1 MGEVDNSSNG
11 TGLPQ
16 LSAEA
21 WALYRRALRGE
32 RITQQEPG
40 FDELDSMGLLTPEPF
55 RPGLHVPAE
64 LAHVESQL
72 RTLAEQRLST
82 AVSFMSGIRSLLE
95 TVEEEQHRHGA
106 PAGDL
111 AAVFIEGIDAV
122 HQVMAP
128 AVDAAQSEVLTAQ
141 PGKRKPEL
149 LAASL
154 PRDIAL
160 IERGV
165 SMRIVYN
172 GSNQGDAAARQ
183 YANGIISHG
192 GHVRT
197 MEAPILKMIIVDNDH
212 AFVPDFAEGR
222 APEVG
227 AWHMRHPAM
236 VGFVRAVFEDFWQRS
251 TPWGAIAGLGEQPHA
266 PLDSQTPE
274 LVTTPLLRSILRG
287 IIAGQSHRQIGD
299 QLGISERT
307 VTNHLSGL
315 RTKLDLAT
323 IPQLTF
329 WWAESDERK
338 LI

>member
-1 MGEVDNSSNG
+1 MSEVDNSSNV

-16 LSAEA
+16 LSAQA
-21 WALYRRALRGE
+21 WELYRRALKGE
-32 RITQQEPG
+32 RITLQEPG
-40 FDELDSMGLLTPEPF
+40 FDELDSMGLLIPEPF
-55 RPGLHVPAE
+55 RPGLHVPTE

-72 RTLAEQRLST
+72 RTLAEQRLAT

-95 TVEEEQHRHGA
+95 SVEEEQHRHGG

-122 HQVMAP
+122 HKVMAP
-128 AVDAAQSEVLTAQ
+128 AVDAARSEVLTAQ

-149 LAASL
+149 LAASA

-183 YANGIISHG
+183 YANSIISHG
-192 GHVRT
+192 GHIRT
-197 MEAPILKMIIVDNDH
+197 MEAPIMKMIIVDNDH

-236 VGFVRAVFEDFWQRS
+236 VGFVRAAFEDFWQRS
-251 TPWGAIAGLGEQPHA
+251 TPWGTTGPSEQRGA
-266 PLDSQTPE
+266 SGDSQATSEP
-274 LVTTPLLRSILRG
+274 VTTPVLRSILRG
-287 IIAGQSHRQIGD
+287 IVAGLSHRQIGD

-307 VTNHLSGL
+307 VTTHLSGL
-315 RTKLDLAT
+315 RTNLGLAT